1 MMNNTASYTDDVPAS
16 RREHAD
22 RGRSV
27 VVIVATM
34 ALLIGVATGVG
45 HLLGD
50 STAIDRNVS
59 DRFAAHR
66 TSFFNGVT
74 NLLSQIG
81 STLPVIAIA
90 VLVIIIGLVI
100 KRRKGLIVL
109 AIGMIGEVLMF
120 LAIAALVSRAR
131 PTVTH
136 LDSAPPTSSF
146 PSGHV
151 FATTV
156 LWGAIAIV
164 ACRSSWPA
172 WLRYCFAVLA
182 FLMPVFVALS
192 RLYRGMHHLTDVT
205 ASAVLGV
212 IWLFVLVH
220 VLPARDEVLPQRSS
234 ESVEDAR
241 AVA

>member
-1 MMNNTASYTDDVPAS
+1 MNNTASNTAAVPTSHRA
-16 RREHAD
+16 HAD
-22 RGRSV
+22 RGRAAV
-27 VVIVATM
+27 IIVATM

-50 STAIDRNVS
+50 STAIDRSVS

-66 TSFFNGVT
+66 TSFFNSVT
-74 NLLSQIG
+74 NLLSQLG

-90 VLVIIIGLVI
+90 VLVIVIGLVI

-120 LAIAALVSRAR
+120 LAIAVLVSRAR

-164 ACRSSWPA
+164 ASRSSWPA

-182 FLMPVFVALS
+182 FLLPVFVALS

-212 IWLFVLVH
+212 IWLIVLIH
-220 VLPARDEVLPQRSS
+220 ALPAGDEVRPQHSS
-234 ESVEDAR
+234 ESVEDTPA
-241 AVA
+241 AA